1 MNKEYNLESKLILID
16 KPIDWTSN
24 DVVQYIKHLYN
35 YKKVGHAGTLD
46 LKATG
51 LLILAT
57 NNKTKALNQLLH
69 QDKTYELT
77 LKFHYSSLSYDLDTN
92 EVFVHYEPKITLN
105 EINKAIKYFLDLKQ
119 YYQTP
124 PNFSAKKIH
133 GQKAYEL
140 ARKNITFSLEPKLVQ
155 LYNIELISFDDLKQE
170 LSLIIDTSS
179 GFYVRSFVNDFAKY
193 LNLHAILIKL
203 NRTRIGNFYLKNS
216 IKIKKLK

>member
-1 MNKEYNLESKLILID
+1 M
-16 KPIDWTSN
+16 
-24 DVVQYIKHLYN
+24 QYIKHLYH

-51 LLILAT
+51 LLILGT
-57 NNKTKALNQLLH
+57 NNKTKELNQLLN

-105 EINKAIKYFLDLKQ
+105 EIHKAIKYFLDLKQ

-140 ARKNITFSLEPKLVQ
+140 ARKNITFLLEPKLVK
-155 LYNIELISFDDLKQE
+155 LYNIELISFDNIKQE

-193 LNLHAILIKL
+193 LSLHAILIKL
-203 NRTRIGNFYLKNS
+203 NRTRIGNFYLNKS
-216 IKIKKLK
+216 LKIIK